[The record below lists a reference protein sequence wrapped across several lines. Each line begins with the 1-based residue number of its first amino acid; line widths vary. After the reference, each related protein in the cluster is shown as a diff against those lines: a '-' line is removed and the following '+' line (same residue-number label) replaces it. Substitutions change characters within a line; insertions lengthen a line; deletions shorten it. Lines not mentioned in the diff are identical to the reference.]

1 MWSRYAASSRL
12 TAPAAAAGKGEGLQR
27 LEILLALIHE
37 RLESLDL
44 GFAHPMHALVDRVI
58 GRGQLAAQVEEL
70 VLDPTKDPVE
80 PAVRL
85 ALLQALCI
93 KDPCETDDG
102 VELVDGAVGLDA
114 RRVLG
119 DAAPAHEPRIA
130 LVAGAS
136 VDAGETNGHVRGPPA
151 RRLAH

>member
-1 MWSRYAASSRL
+1 MEK
-12 TAPAAAAGKGEGLQR
+12 APHAAAAGKGEGLQR

-44 GFAHPMHALVDRVI
+44 AFAHPMHALVDRVI
-58 GRGQLAAQVEEL
+58 GRSQLATQVEEL
-70 VLDPTKDPVE
+70 VLDLTKDPVE
-80 PAVRL
+80 PSVRL
-85 ALLQALCI
+85 ALLQALRVE
-93 KDPCETDDG
+93 DPREPDDG

-114 RRVLG
+114 WRVLG
-119 DAAPAHEPRIA
+119 DAAPAHERGIA